1 MRSLA
6 LSIAMLFLI
15 AGCALPRVTVLDDPL
30 SPEEH
35 LSLGM
40 AYEKNGEY
48 DLAVR
53 EYEAAAKRIPRA
65 HLFAGNACYQN
76 RDYAAAEKHYRR
88 AMEKLPEDP
97 RPMNNLAWLYCTQK
111 RRLDEAER
119 LARRALKL
127 VEGPGA
133 KEYRDTLE
141 CILRAKGQREERGR
155 GR

>member
-6 LSIAMLFLI
+6 ISIAVLCLM
-15 AGCALPRVTVLDDPL
+15 AGCALPRVTVLHDPL

-35 LSLGM
+35 LDLGM
-40 AYEKNGEY
+40 AYEGNGEY

-53 EYEAAAKRIPRA
+53 EYEAAAKKIPRA

-76 RDYAAAEKHYRR
+76 KDYAAAERHFRR
-88 AMEKLPEDP
+88 AMEKLPDDP

-111 RRLDEAER
+111 RRLDEAES

-141 CILRAKGQREERGR
+141 CILRAKGQRETRAPGR
-155 GR
+155 